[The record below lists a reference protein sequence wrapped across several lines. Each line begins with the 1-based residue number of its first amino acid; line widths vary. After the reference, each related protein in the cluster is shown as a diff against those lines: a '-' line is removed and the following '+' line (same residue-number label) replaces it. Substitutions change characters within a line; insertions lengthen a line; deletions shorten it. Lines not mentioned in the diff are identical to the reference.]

1 MADEDD
7 VPDPHSPTPDVGD
20 KRVVEARNRDMKR
33 REKRIRTTLAGML
46 TNRDVR
52 EWLWD
57 HLTACN
63 VFSQSFVQGEPDST
77 AFNEGKRSI
86 GNRLIS
92 EIVLADPAAYV
103 TMMKENGGL
112 E

>member
-1 MADEDD
+1 MADEDEA
-7 VPDPHSPTPDVGD
+7 PDPHSPTPDVGD
-20 KRVVEARNRDMKR
+20 KRVVEARNRDMVR
-33 REKRIRTTLAGML
+33 RDRRIRATLAGML

-63 VFSQSFVQGEPDST
+63 VYQQSFVQGEPDST

-86 GNRLIS
+86 GNRLIAA
-92 EIVLADPAAYV
+92 IVAADPASYV
-103 TMMKENGGL
+103 TMMKESGNL